1 MAISLTIKRGSRAEI
16 DAAAL
21 VNGLAAGEPYLIT
34 DENRIA
40 IGLSPSTFE
49 VFAKFSE
56 IGGSGDLDYGLISS
70 SPSSA
75 ADYGSIA

>member
-21 VNGLAAGEPYLIT
+21 ANGLAAGEPYLIT

-40 IGLSPSTFE
+40 IGLSPSAYE
-49 VFAKFSE
+49 IFAKLSE
-56 IGGSGDLDYGLISS
+56 IGGSGDLDYGLVSS

>member
-1 MAISLTIKRGSRAEI
+1 MAVSLTIKRGSRSQI

-21 VNGLAAGEPYLIT
+21 ANGLAAGEPYLIT

-40 IGLSPSTFE
+40 IGLTPSTFE
-49 VFAKFSE
+49 VFARLSE
-56 IGGSGDLDYGLISS
+56 VGGSGDLDYGLVSS
-70 SPSSA
+70 SPSSV